1 MQNDRFNFLVAKY
14 LSGEIQEAEQDELYQ
29 MLQDKKLSQQF
40 KWLQTTWHGTEPFNI
55 GEGKLLTMDK
65 IAQEDE
71 SIVFGKKEFPMQR
84 KTYQFNSFLKI
95 AASIILVVSLGYLY
109 INTQTRQNDEFA
121 QSSWKI
127 TETSSGQLSTITFS
141 DGSKAVLNG
150 ESKLSRPSIFS
161 DSLRIV
167 ELEGEAYFEIAKDKN
182 RPFIVKTKHVST
194 RVLGTKFNV
203 SAFPIDG
210 NVTVS
215 LLEGSVKVYDNE
227 FEGKETEQYVPEI
240 NEQVVINT
248 NSKTARVIDIEPENV
263 VGWKDNIFKF
273 DNVKMEKV
281 LRSIKR
287 RYGVTFEVKNK
298 NINNCLIKTR
308 FNNASLE
315 AVLEAITFATNS
327 TYEISEHKII
337 ITGKGCDK

>member
-14 LSGEIQEAEQDELYQ
+14 LSGEIQKAEQDELDQ
-29 MLQDKKLSQQF
+29 MLQDKEFSQQF
-40 KWLQTTWHGTEPFNI
+40 KWLQTAWNGKESFNI
-55 GEGKLLTMDK
+55 EEGKLLTMEK
-65 IAQEDE
+65 IAQEGK
-71 SIVFGKKEFPMQR
+71 SIVFGKKESPMQQ
-84 KTYQFNSFLKI
+84 KTQQISLLLKI
-95 AASIILVVSLGYLY
+95 AGSIILVVSLGYLY
-109 INTQTRQNDEFA
+109 INTQTQQNDEFF
-121 QSSWKI
+121 QSSWKT

-182 RPFIVKTKHVST
+182 RPFIVKTKYVST
-194 RVLGTKFNV
+194 KVLGTKFNV
-203 SAFPIDG
+203 NAFSSDE

-215 LLEGSVKVYDNE
+215 LLEGSVKVYGNE
-227 FEGKETEQYVPEI
+227 FDGQEIEQYIPGL

-248 NSKTARVIDIEPENV
+248 NSKSVRVIDIEPENV
-263 VGWKDNIFKF
+263 IGWKDNIFSF

-281 LRSIKR
+281 LMAIKR

-298 NINNCLIKTR
+298 NINNCLIKMK

-315 AVLEAITFATNS
+315 AMLEAITFATNS
-327 TYEISEHKII
+327 TYEINEHKII
-337 ITGKGCDK
+337 ITGEGCDK